1 VRRLVHRSAA
11 ATAALLLLTA
21 ACGGGGDGGSA
32 EPADDSE
39 QSPAAASTL
48 ETAESD
54 FGSILVDSEGMTL
67 YMFDPDEQGPSVCD
81 AGCLQAWPIV
91 EGPADAGQGVDDSML
106 GTTEST
112 EGTTMATYNDW
123 PLYYFA
129 KDKAPGDVTGQGD
142 GGVWWVIGPD
152 GQPIREKPQA
162 SGVGGGD
169 DDAAPTVKTASSQ
182 FGRILVDAEG
192 MTLYMF
198 DPDEQGR
205 STCAGQC
212 LEAWPP
218 FEGPAT
224 AGRGVDDSL
233 LGTTRATDG
242 STMATYNR
250 WPLYYWVKDTKPGDV
265 TGQAVEGVWWVMG
278 PNGRPIR
285 EQP

>member
-32 EPADDSE
+32 EPADEGE
-39 QSPAAASTL
+39 QSPAAATRL

-54 FGSILVDSEGMTL
+54 YGSILVDAEGMTL

-91 EGPADAGQGVDDSML
+91 EGPGDAGQGVDASML

-123 PLYYFA
+123 PLYYFVR
-129 KDKAPGDVTGQGD
+129 DEAPGDVTGQGD
-142 GGVWWVIGPD
+142 NGVWWVIGPD
-152 GQPIREKPQA
+152 GQPIRERPQA
-162 SGVGGGD
+162 SGGGGE
-169 DDAAPTVKTASSQ
+169 DAAPTVRTANSR

-198 DPDEQGR
+198 DPDKRGR

-218 FEGPAT
+218 FEGPAN
-224 AGRGVDDSL
+224 AGPGADDSL
-233 LGTTRATDG
+233 LGTTQAADG

-265 TGQAVEGVWWVMG
+265 TGQAVEDVWWVVG
-278 PNGRPIR
+278 PDGRPIR